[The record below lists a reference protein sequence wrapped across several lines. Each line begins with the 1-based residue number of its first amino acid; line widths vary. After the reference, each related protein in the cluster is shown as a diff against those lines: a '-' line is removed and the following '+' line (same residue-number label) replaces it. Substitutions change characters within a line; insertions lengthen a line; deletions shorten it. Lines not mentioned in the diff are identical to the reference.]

1 MPMAAGPRGL
11 SVPAEMT
18 MNQVQDF
25 KFLYIEAEQDLEIAL
40 DTLVD
45 LYPLV
50 SPAGKATIRDTLRE
64 LGRPMAIQR
73 ASDGD

>member
-1 MPMAAGPRGL
+1 
-11 SVPAEMT
+11 

-40 DTLVD
+40 DTLAD

-50 SPAGKATIRDTLRE
+50 SPAEKAMIRDTLRK
-64 LGRPMAIQR
+64 LGRPKAVQR
-73 ASDGD
+73 ASEQEEE

>member
-1 MPMAAGPRGL
+1 
-11 SVPAEMT
+11 

-40 DTLVD
+40 DTLAD

-50 SPAGKATIRDTLRE
+50 SPAGKAMIRETLRE

-73 ASDGD
+73 ASEQEDE

>member
-1 MPMAAGPRGL
+1 MLRVARR
-11 SVPAEMT
+11 PA

-40 DTLVD
+40 DTLAD

-50 SPAGKATIRDTLRE
+50 SPAGKAMIRETLRE
-64 LGRPMAIQR
+64 LGRPMAVQR
-73 ASDGD
+73 ASEQEDE

>member
-1 MPMAAGPRGL
+1 MLGVARR
-11 SVPAEMT
+11 PA

-40 DTLVD
+40 DTLAD

-50 SPAGKATIRDTLRE
+50 SPAGKAMIRETLRE
-64 LGRPMAIQR
+64 LGRPMAVQR
-73 ASDGD
+73 ASEQEDE

>member
-1 MPMAAGPRGL
+1 MLRVARR
-11 SVPAEMT
+11 PA

-40 DTLVD
+40 DTLAD

-50 SPAGKATIRDTLRE
+50 SPAGKAMIRETLRE
-64 LGRPMAIQR
+64 LGRPMAVQR
-73 ASDGD
+73 ASEQEEE

>member
-1 MPMAAGPRGL
+1 MLGVARR
-11 SVPAEMT
+11 PA

-40 DTLVD
+40 DTLAD

-50 SPAGKATIRDTLRE
+50 SPAGKAMIRDTLRE
-64 LGRPMAIQR
+64 LGRPMAVQR
-73 ASDGD
+73 ASEQEDE

>member
-1 MPMAAGPRGL
+1 MLGVARR
-11 SVPAEMT
+11 PA

-40 DTLVD
+40 DTLAD

-50 SPAGKATIRDTLRE
+50 SPAGKAMIRETLRE
-64 LGRPMAIQR
+64 LGRPMAVQR
-73 ASDGD
+73 ASEQEEE